1 MMDKRIKEEVMDEII
16 EIGAQMQEMELVNTF
31 EGNLSIKDG
40 ELMYIT
46 PGRTSKKALNYE
58 NICVFDMTKDEQ
70 IWGGRASSET
80 KMHKGAYTIKEGVCA
95 AIHCHAPV
103 LTSYAIANKNI
114 EVKCHPELLFHY
126 HDIPCVP
133 YGMPGTDEIIEK
145 ARPYLLHRNLIL
157 MANHGVL
164 SIASNLSLACQRIVS
179 AEKLAKELIYAKLL
193 GGAVDIPETEVIRLM
208 ERPLDL

>member
-1 MMDKRIKEEVMDEII
+1 MDSRIKTEVMDELMRVGS
-16 EIGAQMQEMELVNTF
+16 EMQDLELVNTF

-40 ELMYIT
+40 DLMYIT
-46 PGRTSKKALNYE
+46 PGRTSKKALTYD
-58 NICVFDMTKDEQ
+58 NICVFDLVKDEQ

-80 KMHKGAYTIKEGVCA
+80 KMHKGAYTVKEGVNA
-95 AIHCHAPV
+95 AIHCHAPI
-103 LTSYAIANKNI
+103 LTSYAIANKSI

-133 YGMPGTDEIIEK
+133 YGMPGSDEIIEK
-145 ARPYLLHRNLIL
+145 ARPYLLNRNLVL

-164 SIASNLSLACQRIVS
+164 SIASNLALACQRIVS
-179 AEKLAKELIYAKLL
+179 AEKLAKELIIANLL
-193 GGAVDIPETEVIRLM
+193 GGSVNIPETEIIRLM

>member
-1 MMDKRIKEEVMDEII
+1 MDSRIKTEVMDELMRVGS
-16 EIGAQMQEMELVNTF
+16 EMQDLELVNTF

-40 ELMYIT
+40 DLMYIT
-46 PGRTSKKALNYE
+46 PGRTSKKALTYD
-58 NICVFDMTKDEQ
+58 NICVFDLVKDEQ

-80 KMHKGAYTIKEGVCA
+80 KMHKGAYTVKEGVNA
-95 AIHCHAPV
+95 AIHCHAPI
-103 LTSYAIANKNI
+103 LTSYAIANKSI

-133 YGMPGTDEIIEK
+133 YGMPGSDEIIEK
-145 ARPYLLHRNLIL
+145 ARPYLLNRNLVL

-164 SIASNLSLACQRIVS
+164 SIASNLALACQRIVS
-179 AEKLAKELIYAKLL
+179 AEKLAKELIIANLL
-193 GGAVDIPETEVIRLM
+193 GGPVNIPETEIIRLM

>member
-1 MMDKRIKEEVMDEII
+1 MDSRIRTEVMDEII
-16 EIGAQMQEMELVNTF
+16 RVGSEMQDQELVNTF

-40 ELMYIT
+40 DLMYVT
-46 PGRTSKKALNYE
+46 PGRTSKKALTYD
-58 NICVFDMTKDEQ
+58 NICVFDLVKDEQ

-80 KMHKGAYTIKEGVCA
+80 KMHKGAYTIKEGVNA
-95 AIHCHAPV
+95 AIHCHAPI
-103 LTSYAIANKNI
+103 LTSYAVANKSI
-114 EVKCHPELLFHY
+114 ECKCHPELLFHY

-133 YGMPGTDEIIEK
+133 YGMPGSDEIIEK
-145 ARPYLLHRNLIL
+145 ARPYLLNRNLVL

-179 AEKLAKELIYAKLL
+179 AEKLAKELIIANLL
-193 GGAVDIPETEVIRLM
+193 GGPVDIPETEIIRLM

>member
-1 MMDKRIKEEVMDEII
+1 MDSRIKTEVMDEIMRVGS
-16 EIGAQMQEMELVNTF
+16 EMQDQELVNTF

-40 ELMYIT
+40 DLMYIT
-46 PGRTSKKALNYE
+46 PGRTSKKALTYD
-58 NICVFDMTKDEQ
+58 NICVFDLVKDEQ

-80 KMHKGAYTIKEGVCA
+80 KMHKGAYTIKEGVNA
-95 AIHCHAPV
+95 AIHCHAPI
-103 LTSYAIANKNI
+103 LTSYAIAHKSI

-133 YGMPGTDEIIEK
+133 YGMPGSDEIIEK
-145 ARPYLLHRNLIL
+145 ARPYLVNRNLIL

-164 SIASNLSLACQRIVS
+164 SIASNLALACQRIVS
-179 AEKLAKELIYAKLL
+179 AEKLAKELIIANLL
-193 GGAVDIPETEVIRLM
+193 GGPVDIPETEIIRLM

>member
-1 MMDKRIKEEVMDEII
+1 MDSRIKTEVMDELMRVGS
-16 EIGAQMQEMELVNTF
+16 EMQDQELVNTF

-40 ELMYIT
+40 DLMYIT
-46 PGRTSKKALNYE
+46 PGRTSKKALTYD
-58 NICVFDMTKDEQ
+58 NICVFDLAKDEQ

-80 KMHKGAYTIKEGVCA
+80 KMHKGAYTIKEGVNA
-95 AIHCHAPV
+95 AIHCHAPI
-103 LTSYAIANKNI
+103 LTSYAIANKSI

-133 YGMPGTDEIIEK
+133 YGMPGSDEIIEK
-145 ARPYLLHRNLIL
+145 ARPYLLNRNLVL

-164 SIASNLSLACQRIVS
+164 SIASNLALACQRIVS
-179 AEKLAKELIYAKLL
+179 AEKLAKELIIANLL
-193 GGAVDIPETEVIRLM
+193 GGPVNIPETEIIRLM